1 MGRLLD
7 AARSGDERRMLEEL
21 RDNVAMTLEDECSPR
36 DKAALSK
43 RLMEICR
50 DIKAIPSEEDI
61 NPVDEMAAFVA
72 EYDEYEDPRF
82 EDDDG

>member
-1 MGRLLD
+1 MGKLLD
-7 AARSGDERRMLEEL
+7 AVRSGDERRTLEEL
-21 RDNVAMTLEDECSPR
+21 RDEVAVTIEGECSPR
-36 DKAALSK
+36 DMAALSK
-43 RLMEICR
+43 RLIEICA
-50 DIKAIPSEEDI
+50 DLKALPSEEDI

>member
-7 AARSGDERRMLEEL
+7 AVRCGDERRTLEEL
-21 RDNVAMTLEDECSPR
+21 RDVVAETLENECSPR
-36 DKAALSK
+36 DMAALSK

-50 DIKAIPSEEDI
+50 ELKALPSEDDV
-61 NPVDEMAAFVA
+61 NPVDEMAALVA

-82 EDDDG
+82 EDDDS

>member
-1 MGRLLD
+1 MGKLLD
-7 AARSGDERRMLEEL
+7 AVRGGDERRTLEEL
-21 RDNVAMTLEDECSPR
+21 RDVVATSLENECSPR
-36 DKAALSK
+36 DMAALSK

-50 DIKAIPSEEDI
+50 EIKALPSEEDV
-61 NPVDEMAAFVA
+61 NPVDAMAAFVA